1 MPNKK
6 MSHDKSELLQQQIFV
21 KKGNNY
27 KVYVEKY
34 A

>member
-6 MSHDKSELLQQQIFV
+6 MSQDKSELLQQQIFV

-27 KVYVEKY
+27 KVVR
-34 A
+34 